1 MVDHTADAEEKEGE
15 NEEGT
20 QTARERERPRDD
32 EIMAQHHAIRAE
44 EAEKIPFVGLKV
56 TYLVFFYLFS
66 FFNISKTELNSC
78 FLVAIFLY
86 RIFSLSLSFFFF
98 AFLSCFA

>member
-15 NEEGT
+15 NEERGQEEGT
-20 QTARERERPRDD
+20 QTVRETERPRDD

-56 TYLVFFYLFS
+56 TCVAFFFFFFYLFS
-66 FFNISKTELNSC
+66 FSNISKTELNSC
-78 FLVAIFLY
+78 FL
-86 RIFSLSLSFFFF
+86 
-98 AFLSCFA
+98 